1 MVTIKRVKA
10 GNKKVIPKLTLNFIF
25 FQNGSPYFISF
36 LSMKKTVCN
45 YHSCLFIPIAFTM
58 CLAWIPFQAITARQ
72 DEGIEMPSRVKTGLN
87 AFSFNEPLSTG
98 RMDLD
103 GLLEYAARAGF
114 DAVDITAYYFPG
126 YPEVPSDE
134 YLYHIKSK
142 AFQLGLE
149 ISGTGVRN
157 DFTHPDPEVR
167 KEGVALVKAWILA
180 AEKLGAPVIR
190 IFAGQSDTEGYSRE
204 LVLDWLVED
213 VKECVKFGKSH
224 GVMIGIQNHHD
235 FIQTAEQAIEIIE
248 RVNSEWI
255 GLILDTGSF
264 WTGDSYA
271 QIKMCIPYTL
281 NWQVKVL
288 TYMDGVAE
296 EIDLVR
302 LMGLIKDSGY
312 RGYLPLETLDPGD
325 PVPQAEALLAGI
337 RAAIE
342 KVYGGHD

>member
-1 MVTIKRVKA
+1 MKITVLSSFRQFIINI
-10 GNKKVIPKLTLNFIF
+10 GILT
-25 FQNGSPYFISF
+25 
-36 LSMKKTVCN
+36 
-45 YHSCLFIPIAFTM
+45 CLT
-58 CLAWIPFQAITARQ
+58 WIPFSIVFGQT
-72 DEGIEMPSRVKTGLN
+72 GTGGEMPSRVKTGLN
-87 AFSFNEPLSTG
+87 AYSFNEPLSTG

-103 GLLEYAARAGF
+103 DLLEYAARAGF
-114 DAVDITAYYFPG
+114 DEVDITAYYFPG
-126 YPEVPSDE
+126 YPDVPSNE

-157 DFTHPDPEVR
+157 DFTNPDPEVR
-167 KEGVALVKAWILA
+167 KEGVALVKVWILA

-190 IFAGQSDTEGYSRE
+190 IFAGQSNTEGYSRE
-204 LVLDWLVED
+204 QVLEWLVED
-213 VKECVKFGKSH
+213 VKECVEFGKSH

-248 RVNSEWI
+248 RVDSEWI

-288 TYMDGVAE
+288 TYMDGVAK

-302 LMGLIKDSGY
+302 LMRLIKDGGY

-325 PVPQAEALLAGI
+325 PVPQVEALLAGI
-337 RAAIE
+337 RDAIE
-342 KVYGGHD
+342 KVY